1 MANLVIVESPT
12 KVGPIKKYL
21 GSNYKVIASK
31 GHLRDLPKSS
41 LGIDI
46 ENGFDAHY
54 INIRGKGDLIKEIK
68 KEAKNAKKVFLATD
82 PDREGEAIAW
92 HLATVLGIPVEKTLR
107 VGFNEITP
115 TVVKAAIK
123 EPRNIDMNLVNSQQ
137 TRRLLDRIVGYK
149 ISPLLWKTV
158 KSGLSAGRVQSVA
171 TRIIVERE
179 NEINA
184 FVPVEYWT
192 IEADLQNADGKSIA
206 TRFFGDENGKIK
218 LSCEADANKVLDAI
232 RSGSFSVKSVKK
244 ADKQKLPAPPFTTST
259 LQQEAANKLGFQS
272 ARTMRVAQELY
283 EGINLGTELGGV
295 QGLITY
301 MRTDSLRISDEAQ
314 SAAKAF
320 IVEKYGEEY
329 APKTPRKFKANKG
342 SQDAH
347 EAIRPSDVTL
357 TPAMIRRALTPDQYK
372 LYKLIWERFVAS
384 QMQSAKLH
392 TITADFENNGY
403 IFRASGYTVAFQ
415 GYMAVHEATEEI
427 SASSDDVAIVKDIR
441 IPNLSNGE
449 KLDLTSV
456 TPEKHFTEAPPR
468 YTEASLIKFLEDKGI
483 GRPSTYT
490 PIITTII
497 ARNYVRREGK
507 VLVPTQLGTLTTKIM
522 EENFKDVVDY
532 RFTANMET
540 ALDKIEAGS
549 LEYVDVLDDFWKG
562 FKVDLANAEEKIGSV
577 EVKLLVEETDIIC
590 DKCGAKM
597 VVRSGKF
604 GKFAAC
610 PNFPKCRNTKPLVS
624 ETEKQE
630 TEEKKEPKKEIIAD
644 FKCEKCGSD
653 MVLRNSRYGSFYAC
667 SKYPECK
674 FIKTKVKELDVPC
687 PKCGGKV
694 ITKYGRSKTVFYSCE
709 SYPRCDFSSWDMPT
723 IESCP
728 DCGKVLFRKKGKNLL
743 VCADKECGYKRECEP
758 LKEQTEE

>member
-21 GSNYKVIASK
+21 GSNYKVVASK
-31 GHLRDLPKSS
+31 GHLRDLPKST

-92 HLATVLGIPVEKTLR
+92 HLATVLDIPVEKTLR
-107 VGFNEITP
+107 VSFNEITP
-115 TVVKAAIK
+115 NVVKASIK

-179 NEINA
+179 NEISS

-192 IEADLQNADGKSIA
+192 IEAELQNADAKSV
-206 TRFFGDENGKIK
+206 TVRFFGDSNGKLK
-218 LSCEADANKVLDAI
+218 LSTEAETNAVLDAI
-232 RSGSFSVKSVKK
+232 KNGEFYVKSVKK

-259 LQQEAANKLGFQS
+259 MQQEAAYKLGFQS
-272 ARTMRVAQELY
+272 ARTMKVAQELY
-283 EGINLGTELGGV
+283 EGINIGTELGGV

-301 MRTDSLRISDEAQ
+301 MRTDSLRISDDAQ
-314 SAAKAF
+314 SAAREF

-329 APKTPRKFKANKG
+329 APKTPRKFKAAK
-342 SQDAH
+342 SAQDAH
-347 EAIRPSDVTL
+347 EAIRPAKVEI
-357 TPAMIRRALTPDQYK
+357 TPASVRRALAPDQYK

-384 QMQSAKLH
+384 QMQSAKLN
-392 TITADFENNGY
+392 TVTADFENNGY

-415 GYMAVHEATEEI
+415 GYMAVYEATEEL
-427 SASSDDVAIVKDIR
+427 SEQSDDVALVKDIR
-441 IPNLSNGE
+441 IPALTDGE
-449 KLDLTSV
+449 KLSMMSV
-456 TPEKHFTEAPPR
+456 TPEQHFTEAPPR
-468 YTEASLIKFLEDKGI
+468 YTEASLIKFLEEKGI

-490 PIITTII
+490 PIITTIL
-497 ARNYVRREGK
+497 ARNYVRRDGK
-507 VLVPTQLGTLTTKIM
+507 ALVPTQLGTLTTKIM
-522 EENFKDVVDY
+522 QENFTDIIDY
-532 RFTANMET
+532 RFTAHMET
-540 ALDKIEAGS
+540 NLDKIESGD
-549 LEYVDVLDDFWKG
+549 LDYIKVLSDFWGG
-562 FKVDLANAEEKIGSV
+562 FSADLEKASEKISNAEI
-577 EVKLLVEETDIIC
+577 KLAAEETDIIC

-597 VVRSGKF
+597 VVRTSKF

-610 PNFPKCRNTKPLVS
+610 PNFPKCRNTKPLTP
-624 ETEKQE
+624 EPEKKE
-630 TEEKKEPKKEIIAD
+630 EVEKKEPKKEQIAD

-674 FIKTKVKELDVPC
+674 FIKTKTKELDVPC
-687 PKCGGKV
+687 PKCYGKV
-694 ITKYGRSKTVFYSCE
+694 ITKYGRNKTVFYSCE
-709 SYPRCDFSSWDMPT
+709 NYPKCDFSSWDMPT
-723 IESCP
+723 AELCP
-728 DCGKVLFRKKGKNLL
+728 QCGKMLFRKKGKDLL
-743 VCADKECGYKRECEP
+743 VCADKECSYKRECEP
-758 LKEQTEE
+758 LEQREE

>member
-21 GSNYKVIASK
+21 GSNYKVMASK

-41 LGIDI
+41 LGVDI

-92 HLATVLGIPVEKTLR
+92 HLANVLGIPVEKTLR

-137 TRRLLDRIVGYK
+137 TRRILDRIVGYK

-171 TRIIVERE
+171 TRIIVDRE
-179 NEINA
+179 NEISA
-184 FVPVEYWT
+184 FNPEEYWT
-192 IEADLQNADGKSIA
+192 IESVLSNKDGKSFSV
-206 TRFFGDENGKIK
+206 RFFGDENGKIK
-218 LSCEADANKVLDAI
+218 LSSEEDANKVLEAVKN
-232 RSGSFSVKSVKK
+232 GQFTVKSIKK
-244 ADKQKLPAPPFTTST
+244 SDRQKLPAPPFTTST
-259 LQQEAANKLGFQS
+259 LQQEAANKLSFQS

-283 EGINLGTELGGV
+283 EGVNIGSELGGV
-295 QGLITY
+295 QGLISY

-314 SAAKAF
+314 AAAKEF

-329 APKTPRKFKANKG
+329 APKTFRKFKAGK
-342 SQDAH
+342 SAQDAH
-347 EAIRPSDVTL
+347 EAIRPSKVDL
-357 TPAMIRRALTPDQYK
+357 TPALVRKFLTPDQYK

-384 QMQSAKLH
+384 QMQSAKLN
-392 TITADFENNGY
+392 TITADFVNNGY
-403 IFRASGYTVAFQ
+403 VFRASGYSVAFQ
-415 GYMAVHEATEEI
+415 GYMAVYEATEEQRV
-427 SASSDDVAIVKDIR
+427 SNDEVAEIKDIR
-441 IPNLSNGE
+441 IPELKNGE
-449 KLDLTSV
+449 ALDMLSV

-468 YTEASLIKFLEDKGI
+468 YTEASLIKFLEEKGI

-507 VLVPTQLGTLTTKIM
+507 ALLPTQLGTLTTKIM
-522 EENFKDVVDY
+522 EENFYDIIDY
-532 RFTANMET
+532 KFTANMET
-540 ALDKIEAGS
+540 SLDKIEDGK
-549 LEYVDVLDDFWKG
+549 LEYIDVLSSFWKN
-562 FKVDLANAEEKIGSV
+562 FEEDLKKAEEKISSK
-577 EVKLLVEETDIIC
+577 EIKIPVEETDIIC

-597 VVRSGKF
+597 VVRTGKF

-610 PNFPKCRNTKPLVS
+610 PNFPKCRNTKPLTPV
-624 ETEKQE
+624 EEVKEK
-630 TEEKKEPKKEIIAD
+630 EENVKENKVEIAP

-653 MVLRNSRYGSFYAC
+653 MVLRSSKYGTFYAC

-674 FIKTKVKELDVPC
+674 FIKTKTKELDVPC
-687 PKCGGKV
+687 PTCGAKV
-694 ITKYGRSKTVFYSCE
+694 ITKYGKKKTVFYSCE
-709 SYPRCDFSSWDMPT
+709 NYPKCDFSSWDMPT
-723 IESCP
+723 NEHCP
-728 DCGKVLFRKKGKNLL
+728 DCGKVLFRKKGKNIL
-743 VCADKECGYKRECEP
+743 VCAEKGCGFKKDAEP
-758 LKEQTEE
+758 IEEQD

>member
-46 ENGFDAHY
+46 ENGFEAHY

-92 HLATVLGIPVEKTLR
+92 HLANVLGIPLEKTLR
-107 VGFNEITP
+107 VGFNEINP
-115 TVVKAAIK
+115 TVVKASIK

-137 TRRLLDRIVGYK
+137 TRRLVDRIVGYK

-179 NEINA
+179 NEIKA

-192 IEADLQNADGKSIA
+192 IEAELKNGAGKSFSV
-206 TRFFGDENGKIK
+206 RFWGDEGGKIK
-218 LSCEADANKVLDAI
+218 LASEEDTNRVLSAI
-232 RSGSFSVKSVKK
+232 RNGEFKVRSIKK

-259 LQQEAANKLGFQS
+259 LQQEAAYKLSFQS

-283 EGINLGTELGGV
+283 EGINLGSDLGGV

-301 MRTDSLRISDEAQ
+301 MRTDSLRISDDAQ
-314 SAAKAF
+314 SSAKAF

-329 APKTPRKFKANKG
+329 APKIPRKFKANKG
-342 SQDAH
+342 AQDAH
-347 EAIRPSDVTL
+347 EAIRPSNVEL
-357 TPAMIRRALTPDQYK
+357 TPALVKKALTPDQFK
-372 LYKLIWERFVAS
+372 LYKLIWERYVAS
-384 QMQSAKLH
+384 QMQSAKLN

-403 IFRASGYTVAFQ
+403 IFRASGYSVAFP
-415 GYMAVHEATEEI
+415 GYMAVYEATEEVK
-427 SASSDDVAIVKDIR
+427 SPSDEVALIRDIR
-441 IPNLSNGE
+441 IPELKAGEELSMV
-449 KLDLTSV
+449 SV
-456 TPEKHFTEAPPR
+456 VPEKHFTEAPPR
-468 YTEASLIKFLEDKGI
+468 YTEASLIKFLEEKGI

-497 ARNYVRREGK
+497 ARNYVRRDGK
-507 VLVPTQLGTLTTKIM
+507 ALVPTELGTLTTKLM
-522 EENFKDVVDY
+522 EENFNSIVDY

-540 ALDKIEAGS
+540 SLDKIEMGS
-549 LEYVDVLDDFWKG
+549 LEYIDVLSDFWKS
-562 FKVDLANAEEKIGSV
+562 FKSDLEKAEEKIGSQDIKIPV
-577 EVKLLVEETDIIC
+577 EQTDMIC
-590 DKCGAKM
+590 EKCGSRM
-597 VVRSGKF
+597 VVRTGKF

-610 PNFPKCRNTKPLVS
+610 PNFPKCRNTKPL
-624 ETEKQE
+624 EDNK
-630 TEEKKEPKKEIIAD
+630 EEKTVQIEPKKEVIAD

-653 MVLRNSRYGSFYAC
+653 MVLRLSRYGTFYAC
-667 SKYPECK
+667 SRYPECK
-674 FIKTKVKELDVPC
+674 FIKTKARELDVPC
-687 PKCGGKV
+687 PDCGGKV
-694 ITKYGRSKTVFYSCE
+694 ITKYGKKKTVFYSCE
-709 SYPRCDFSSWDMPT
+709 NYPRCGFSSWDMPT
-723 IESCP
+723 AEKCP
-728 DCGKVLFRKKGKNLL
+728 DCGRMLFRKKGKNLL

-758 LKEQTEE
+758 IREQEEQ

>member
-21 GSNYKVIASK
+21 GSNYKVVASK
-31 GHLRDLPKSS
+31 GHLRDLPKST

-46 ENGFDAHY
+46 DNNFDAHY

-107 VGFNEITP
+107 VSFNEITP
-115 TVVKAAIK
+115 NVVKASIK

-179 NEINA
+179 NEISA
-184 FVPVEYWT
+184 FTPVEYWT
-192 IEADLQNADGKSIA
+192 IEAELQNADGKNVSV
-206 TRFFGDENGKIK
+206 RFFGDEKGKIK
-218 LSCEADANKVLDAI
+218 LSSEIEVNKVLDVI
-232 RSGSFSVKSVKK
+232 KNGEFYVKSVKK

-259 LQQEAANKLGFQS
+259 MQQEAAYKLGFQS
-272 ARTMRVAQELY
+272 ARTMKVAQELY
-283 EGINLGTELGGV
+283 EGINIGSELGGV

-301 MRTDSLRISDEAQ
+301 MRTDSLRISDDAQ
-314 SAAKAF
+314 SAAREF

-329 APKTPRKFKANKG
+329 APKTARKFKAAK
-342 SQDAH
+342 SAQDAH
-347 EAIRPSDVTL
+347 EAIRPAKVEI
-357 TPAMIRRALTPDQYK
+357 TPASVKKALTTDQYK

-384 QMQSAKLH
+384 QMQSAKLS
-392 TITADFENNGY
+392 TVTADFENNGY

-415 GYMAVHEATEEI
+415 GYMAVYEATEEV
-427 SASSDDVAIVKDIR
+427 SSQSDDVALVRDIR
-441 IPNLSNGE
+441 IPALSDGE
-449 KLDLTSV
+449 KLTLSLV
-456 TPEKHFTEAPPR
+456 NPEQHFTEAPPR
-468 YTEASLIKFLEDKGI
+468 YTEASLIKFLEERGI

-490 PIITTII
+490 PIITTIL
-497 ARNYVRREGK
+497 ARNYVRRDGK
-507 VLVPTQLGTLTTKIM
+507 ALVPTQLGTLTTKIM
-522 EENFKDVVDY
+522 EENFSDVVDY

-540 ALDKIEAGS
+540 NLDKIESGD
-549 LEYVDVLDDFWKG
+549 LDYIKVLSDFWSD
-562 FKVDLANAEEKIGSV
+562 FNEDLEKASAKISNAEI
-577 EVKLLVEETDIIC
+577 KLPVEETDIIC

-597 VVRSGKF
+597 VVRTSKF

-624 ETEKQE
+624 E
-630 TEEKKEPKKEIIAD
+630 EEKKVEEEKKPQKKEQIAD

-694 ITKYGRSKTVFYSCE
+694 ITKYGRNKSVFYSCE
-709 SYPRCDFSSWDMPT
+709 NYPKCDFSSWDMPT
-723 IESCP
+723 AELCP
-728 DCGKVLFRKKGKNLL
+728 DCGKMLFRKKGKNLL
-743 VCADKECGYKRECEP
+743 VCADKDCSYKRECEP
-758 LKEQTEE
+758 MPEREE

>member
-21 GSNYKVIASK
+21 GSNYKVMASK

-41 LGIDI
+41 LGVDI

-137 TRRLLDRIVGYK
+137 TRRILDRIVGYK

-179 NEINA
+179 NEINS

-192 IEADLQNADGKSIA
+192 IEAELSNNDGKSFLV
-206 TRFFGDENGKIK
+206 RFYGDENGKLK
-218 LSCEADANKVLDAI
+218 LSSEDDTNKVLKAI
-232 RSGSFSVKSVKK
+232 ENGDFLVKGIKK
-244 ADKQKLPAPPFTTST
+244 SDKQKLPAPPFTTST

-283 EGINLGTELGGV
+283 EGINLGSELGGV
-295 QGLITY
+295 QGIITY
-301 MRTDSLRISDEAQ
+301 MRTDSLRISEDAQ
-314 SAAKAF
+314 AAAKAF
-320 IVEKYGEEY
+320 IVEKYGEAY
-329 APKTPRKFKANKG
+329 ATKTPRKFKANKG
-342 SQDAH
+342 AQDAH
-347 EAIRPSDVTL
+347 EAIRPSKVEL
-357 TPAMIRRALTPDQYK
+357 TPALIRKALTPDQYK

-384 QMQSAKLH
+384 QMQSAKLN
-392 TITADFENNGY
+392 TITADFINNGY
-403 IFRASGYTVAFQ
+403 IFRASGYSIAFQ
-415 GYMAVHEATEEI
+415 GYMAVYEATEEI
-427 SASSDDVAIVKDIR
+427 KASSDEVAEIKDIR
-441 IPNLSNGE
+441 IPELKDGD
-449 KLDLTSV
+449 KLNMVSMN
-456 TPEKHFTEAPPR
+456 PEKHFTEAAPR
-468 YTEASLIKFLEDKGI
+468 YTEASLIKFLEEKGI

-507 VLVPTQLGTLTTKIM
+507 VLVPTQLGVLTTKIM
-522 EENFKDVVDY
+522 EENFYDIIDY
-532 RFTANMET
+532 KFTANMET
-540 ALDKIEAGS
+540 DLDKIEDGK
-549 LEYVDVLDDFWKG
+549 LEYLDVLSDFWKD
-562 FKVDLANAEEKIGSV
+562 FKVDLEKAEKKIGS
-577 EVKLLVEETDIIC
+577 EDMKIPVEETDIIC
-590 DKCGAKM
+590 EKCGAKM
-597 VVRSGKF
+597 VVRTGKF

-610 PNFPKCRNTKPLVS
+610 PNFPKCRNTKPL
-624 ETEKQE
+624 TPQDDEKAK
-630 TEEKKEPKKEIIAD
+630 EEKKEPKKEDIAP

-653 MVLRNSRYGSFYAC
+653 MVLRSSRYGTFYAC

-674 FIKTKVKELDVPC
+674 FIKTKTKELDVPC
-687 PKCGGKV
+687 PTCGAKV
-694 ITKYGRSKTVFYSCE
+694 ITKYGKKKTMFYSCE
-709 SYPRCDFSSWDMPT
+709 NYPKCDFSSWDMPT
-723 IESCP
+723 TENCP
-728 DCGKVLFRKKGKNLL
+728 DCGKILFRKKGKNILY
-743 VCADKECGYKRECEP
+743 CAEKGCGFKKDAEP
-758 LKEQTEE
+758 MVEQE

>member
-21 GSNYKVIASK
+21 GSNYKVVASK
-31 GHLRDLPKSS
+31 GHLRDLPKST
-41 LGIDI
+41 LGVDI

-68 KEAKNAKKVFLATD
+68 KEAKNAKKIFLATD

-107 VGFNEITP
+107 VSFNEITP
-115 TVVKAAIK
+115 NVVKTSIK

-137 TRRLLDRIVGYK
+137 TRRILDRIVGYK

-179 NEINA
+179 NEINS
-184 FVPVEYWT
+184 FTPVEYWT
-192 IEADLQNADGKSIA
+192 IEAQLQNADGKSFEV
-206 TRFFGDENGKIK
+206 RFWGDENGKIK
-218 LSCEADANKVLDAI
+218 LSNESDTNKILKAI
-232 RSGSFSVKSVKK
+232 ENGSFAVKSVKK

-259 LQQEAANKLGFQS
+259 LQQEASYKLGFQS

-283 EGINLGTELGGV
+283 EGINIGSEFGGV

-301 MRTDSLRISDEAQ
+301 MRTDSLRISEDAQ
-314 SAAKAF
+314 NAAKDF

-329 APKTPRKFKANKG
+329 APKVPRKFKAGKG
-342 SQDAH
+342 AQDAH
-347 EAIRPSDVTL
+347 EAIRPSKVEL
-357 TPAMIRRALTPDQYK
+357 TPALIKKSLTPDQFK

-384 QMQSAKLH
+384 QMQSAKLN

-403 IFRASGYTVAFQ
+403 IFRASGYSVAFQ
-415 GYMAVHEATEEI
+415 GYMAVYEATEEVK
-427 SASSDDVAIVKDIR
+427 ASSDDVNVVKDIK
-441 IPNLSNGE
+441 IPSLKNGE
-449 KLDLTSV
+449 ELYLVSV
-456 TPEKHFTEAPPR
+456 DPEKHFTEAPPR
-468 YTEASLIKFLEDKGI
+468 YTEASLIKFLEEKGI

-497 ARNYVRREGK
+497 ARNYVCREGK

-522 EENFKDVVDY
+522 EENFSEVIDY

-540 ALDKIEAGS
+540 SLDKIEAGS
-549 LEYVDVLDDFWKG
+549 LEYLDVLSGFWKS
-562 FKVDLANAEEKIGSV
+562 FKVDLEKAEEKIGS
-577 EVKLLVEETDIIC
+577 EDIKIPVEETDIIC

-597 VVRSGKF
+597 VIRVGKF

-610 PNFPKCRNTKPLVS
+610 PNFPKCRNTKPLNSDPKEKEEQVQK
-624 ETEKQE
+624 ETKKQVV
-630 TEEKKEPKKEIIAD
+630 AD

-653 MVLRNSRYGSFYAC
+653 MVLRSSRYGTFYAC

-674 FIKTKVKELDVPC
+674 FIKTKTKEIDVPC
-687 PKCGGKV
+687 PHCGGKV
-694 ITKYGRSKTVFYSCE
+694 ITKYGKKKTVFYSCE
-709 SYPRCDFSSWDMPT
+709 SYPKCDFSSWDMPT
-723 IESCP
+723 NESCP
-728 DCGKVLFRKKGKNLL
+728 DCGKMLFRKKGKNLL
-743 VCADKECGYKRECEP
+743 ICADKDCGFKKECEP
-758 LKEQTEE
+758 LKEQDE

>member
-21 GSNYKVIASK
+21 GSNYKVMASK

-46 ENGFDAHY
+46 ENGFEAHY

-68 KEAKNAKKVFLATD
+68 KEAKSAKKIFLATD

-92 HLATVLGIPVEKTLR
+92 HLATVLGLPVEKTLR
-107 VGFNEITP
+107 VSFNEITP
-115 TVVKAAIK
+115 NVVKSAIK
-123 EPRNIDMNLVNSQQ
+123 EPRTIDMNLVNSQQ

-179 NEINA
+179 QEISA

-192 IEADLQNADGKSIA
+192 IEAELSNPDGKNVSV
-206 TRFFGDENGKIK
+206 RFFGDENGKIR
-218 LSCEADANKVLDAI
+218 LSNEAEANKVLKAI
-232 RSGSFSVKSVKK
+232 ENGEFVVKSVKK
-244 ADKQKLPAPPFTTST
+244 SDKQKLPAPPFTTST
-259 LQQEAANKLGFQS
+259 MQQEASYKLGFQS

-283 EGINLGTELGGV
+283 EGVNLGTELGGV

-329 APKTPRKFKANKG
+329 APKSPRKFKAGKG
-342 SQDAH
+342 AQDAH
-347 EAIRPSDVTL
+347 EAIRPSKVEL
-357 TPAMIRRALTPDQYK
+357 TPALVRKALTPDQYK

-392 TITADFENNGY
+392 TVTADFENSGY

-415 GYMAVHEATEEI
+415 GYMAVYEATEEI
-427 SASSDDVAIVKDIR
+427 SAQTDEVAAVKDIR
-441 IPNLSNGE
+441 IPALKNGE
-449 KLDLTSV
+449 ILNMTSV
-456 TPEKHFTEAPPR
+456 NPEKHFTEAPPR
-468 YTEASLIKFLEDKGI
+468 YTEASLIKFLEEKGI

-490 PIITTII
+490 PIITTIL
-497 ARNYVRREGK
+497 ARNYVRRDGK

-522 EENFKDVVDY
+522 EENFRDIVDY

-540 ALDKIEAGS
+540 DLDKIEDGS
-549 LEYVDVLDDFWKG
+549 LNYIDMLNDFWAD
-562 FKVDLANAEEKIGSV
+562 FKVDLEKADAKIGSADI
-577 EVKLLVEETDIIC
+577 KLPVEETDIIC
-590 DKCGAKM
+590 DKCGSKM
-597 VVRSGKF
+597 VVRTSKF

-610 PNFPKCRNTKPLVS
+610 PNFPKCRNTKPLAPAP
-624 ETEKQE
+624 EQKPQE
-630 TEEKKEPKKEIIAD
+630 EEKKEQKKEVIAD

-653 MVLRNSRYGSFYAC
+653 MVLRSSRYGSFYAC

-674 FIKTKVKELDVPC
+674 FIKTKTKELDVPC
-687 PKCGGKV
+687 PTCGGKV
-694 ITKYGRSKTVFYSCE
+694 LTKYGRNKTVFYSCE
-709 SYPRCDFSSWDMPT
+709 HYPKCSFSSWDMPT
-723 IESCP
+723 SEHCP
-728 DCGKVLFRKKGKNLL
+728 ECGKILFRKKGKNVLM
-743 VCADKECGYKRECEP
+743 CADKSCGFKKDAEPIVERE
-758 LKEQTEE
+758 

>member
-21 GSNYKVIASK
+21 GSNYKVMASK
-31 GHLRDLPKSS
+31 GHLRDLPKST
-41 LGIDI
+41 LGVDI

-137 TRRLLDRIVGYK
+137 TRRILDRIVGYK

-179 NEINA
+179 NEISA

-192 IEADLQNADGKSIA
+192 IEAELSNNDGKSFLV
-206 TRFFGDENGKIK
+206 RFYGDENSKIK
-218 LSCEADANKVLDAI
+218 LSSEEDANKVLKAI
-232 RSGSFSVKSVKK
+232 ENGDFLVKGIKK

-283 EGINLGTELGGV
+283 EGINIGSELGGI
-295 QGLITY
+295 QGLISY

-314 SAAKAF
+314 AAAKSF
-320 IVEKYGEEY
+320 IIEKYGEEY

-342 SQDAH
+342 AQDAH
-347 EAIRPSDVTL
+347 EAIRPSKVEL
-357 TPAMIRRALTPDQYK
+357 TPALVRKALTPDQYK

-384 QMQSAKLH
+384 QMQSAKLN
-392 TITADFENNGY
+392 TITADFINNGY
-403 IFRASGYTVAFQ
+403 VFRASGYRVAFQ
-415 GYMAVHEATEEI
+415 GYMAVYEATEEVR
-427 SASSDDVAIVKDIR
+427 ALGDDVTEVRDIR
-441 IPNLSNGE
+441 IPNLKNGE
-449 KLDLTSV
+449 KLNMVSV
-456 TPEKHFTEAPPR
+456 DPEKHFTEAPPR
-468 YTEASLIKFLEDKGI
+468 YTEASLIKFLEEKGI

-497 ARNYVRREGK
+497 ARNYVRRDGK

-522 EENFKDVVDY
+522 EENFYDIIDY
-532 RFTANMET
+532 KFTANMET
-540 ALDKIEAGS
+540 DLDKIEDGK
-549 LEYVDVLDDFWKG
+549 LEYTTVLSDFWKD
-562 FKVDLANAEEKIGSV
+562 FEVDLKKAEEKISSK
-577 EVKLLVEETDIIC
+577 EIKIPVEETDIIC
-590 DKCGAKM
+590 EKCGAKM
-597 VVRSGKF
+597 VVRTGKF

-610 PNFPKCRNTKPLVS
+610 PNFPKCRNTKPLTPVA
-624 ETEKQE
+624 
-630 TEEKKEPKKEIIAD
+630 EEKKEENVEPKKEEIAP

-653 MVLRNSRYGSFYAC
+653 MVLRSSRYGTFYAC

-674 FIKTKVKELDVPC
+674 FIKTKTKELDVPC
-687 PKCGGKV
+687 PTCGGKV
-694 ITKYGRSKTVFYSCE
+694 ITKYGKKKTVFYSCE
-709 SYPRCDFSSWDMPT
+709 NYPKCDFSSWDMPT
-723 IESCP
+723 NEHCP
-728 DCGKVLFRKKGKNLL
+728 DCGKILFRKKGKNIL
-743 VCADKECGYKRECEP
+743 VCAEKGCGFKKDAEP
-758 LKEQTEE
+758 IEEQE

>member
-21 GSNYKVIASK
+21 GSNYKVMASK
-31 GHLRDLPKSS
+31 GHLRDLPKSTF
-41 LGIDI
+41 GVDI
-46 ENGFDAHY
+46 ENCFEAHY

-68 KEAKNAKKVFLATD
+68 KEAKKAKKVFLATD

-115 TVVKAAIK
+115 SVVKAAIK
-123 EPRNIDMNLVNSQQ
+123 EPRNIDMNLVNAQQ

-149 ISPLLWKTV
+149 ISPLLWKTI

-179 NEINA
+179 QEISE
-184 FVPVEYWT
+184 FTPVEYWT
-192 IEADLQNADGKSIA
+192 IEAQLKTEEGSMVSV
-206 TRFFGDENGKIK
+206 RFFGDDNGKIR
-218 LSCEADANKVLDAI
+218 LNNESETNKVLDAV
-232 RSGSFSVKSVKK
+232 RSAEFSVKAVKK
-244 ADKQKLPAPPFTTST
+244 SSKQKLPAPPFTTST
-259 LQQEAANKLGFQS
+259 MQQEASNKLNFQS

-283 EGINLGTELGGV
+283 EGVNLGNELGGI

-301 MRTDSLRISDEAQ
+301 MRTDSLRISEEAQ
-314 SAAKAF
+314 ASAKAF

-329 APKTPRKFKANKG
+329 APKTPRTFKANKS

-347 EAIRPSDVTL
+347 EAIRPSKVEL
-357 TPAMIRRALTPDQYK
+357 TPALIRKALTPDQYK

-392 TITADFENNGY
+392 TITADFENSGY

-415 GYMAVHEATEEI
+415 GYMAVHEATEVVE
-427 SASSDDVAIVKDIR
+427 SSSDDVAVVRDIR
-441 IPNLSNGE
+441 IPALKDGE
-449 KLDLTSV
+449 KLTLEKV
-456 TPEKHFTEAPPR
+456 LPEKHFTEAPPR

-497 ARNYVRREGK
+497 ARNYVRRDGK
-507 VLVPTQLGTLTTKIM
+507 LLVPTSLGTLTTKIM
-522 EENFKDVVDY
+522 EENFHDVVDY

-540 ALDKIEAGS
+540 DLDKIEAGK
-549 LEYVDVLDDFWKG
+549 LNYLDVLGDFWND
-562 FKVDLANAEEKIGSV
+562 FKVDLEKASDKIGS
-577 EVKLLVEETDIIC
+577 EEIKIPVEETDIIC
-590 DKCGAKM
+590 DKCGSRM
-597 VVRSGKF
+597 VIRTSKF

-610 PNFPKCRNTKPLVS
+610 PNFPKCRNTKPLNTES
-624 ETEKQE
+624 EQSAP
-630 TEEKKEPKKEIIAD
+630 EEKKEPKKETIAD

-653 MVLRNSRYGSFYAC
+653 MVLRTSRYGSFYAC
-667 SKYPECK
+667 SKYPACK
-674 FIKTKVKELDVPC
+674 FIKTKTKELDVPC
-687 PKCGGKV
+687 PTCGGKV
-694 ITKYGRSKTVFYSCE
+694 ITKYGRNKTVFYSCE
-709 SYPRCDFSSWDMPT
+709 HYPKCNFSSWDMPSS
-723 IESCP
+723 ENCP
-728 DCGKVLFRKKGKNLL
+728 ECGKILFRKKGKNLL
-743 VCADKECGYKRECEP
+743 VCADKACGYKKECEP
-758 LKEQTEE
+758 LKEQDE

>member
-21 GSNYKVIASK
+21 GSNYKVVASK
-31 GHLRDLPKSS
+31 GHLRDLPKST
-41 LGIDI
+41 LGVDI

-68 KEAKNAKKVFLATD
+68 KEAKGAKKVFLATD

-137 TRRLLDRIVGYK
+137 TRRILDRIVGYK

-192 IEADLQNADGKSIA
+192 IEAVISNVEGKSFSV
-206 TRFFGDENGKIK
+206 RFYGDENGKIK
-218 LSCEADANKVLDAI
+218 LSSEEDTSKVLKAI
-232 RSGSFSVKSVKK
+232 ENGEFSVKGIKK

-259 LQQEAANKLGFQS
+259 LQQEAANKLSFQS

-283 EGINLGTELGGV
+283 EGINIGTELGGV

-314 SAAKAF
+314 ASAKAF

-329 APKTPRKFKANKG
+329 APKTTRIFKASKG
-342 SQDAH
+342 AQDAH
-347 EAIRPSDVTL
+347 EAIRPSKTEL
-357 TPAMIRRALTPDQYK
+357 TPALIRKALTPDQYK

-384 QMQSAKLH
+384 QMQSAKLN

-415 GYMAVHEATEEI
+415 GYMAVYEATEEVK
-427 SASSDDVAIVKDIR
+427 SSSDEVTEVKDIR
-441 IPNLSNGE
+441 IPNLKNGE
-449 KLDLTSV
+449 KLDMALIN
-456 TPEKHFTEAPPR
+456 PEKHFTEAPPR
-468 YTEASLIKFLEDKGI
+468 YTEASLIKFLEERGI

-507 VLVPTQLGTLTTKIM
+507 VFVPTQLGTLTTKIM
-522 EENFKDVVDY
+522 EENFYDIIDY
-532 RFTANMET
+532 KFTANMET
-540 ALDKIEAGS
+540 DLDKIEDGT
-549 LEYVDVLDDFWKG
+549 LDYLDVLSDFWKD
-562 FKVDLANAEEKIGSV
+562 FEVDLKKAEEKIGSADI
-577 EVKLLVEETDIIC
+577 KIPVEETEIIC

-597 VVRSGKF
+597 VVRTGKF

-610 PNFPKCRNTKPLVS
+610 PNFPKCRNTKPLTPP
-624 ETEKQE
+624 E
-630 TEEKKEPKKEIIAD
+630 EEKKEEKIEQKKEEIAP

-653 MVLRNSRYGSFYAC
+653 MVLRSSRYGTFYAC

-674 FIKTKVKELDVPC
+674 FIKTKTKELDVPC
-687 PKCGGKV
+687 PTCGGKV
-694 ITKYGRSKTVFYSCE
+694 ITKYGKKKTVFYSCE
-709 SYPRCDFSSWDMPT
+709 NYPKCDFSSWDMPT
-723 IESCP
+723 NEHCP
-728 DCGKVLFRKKGKNLL
+728 DCGKILFRKKGKNIL
-743 VCADKECGYKRECEP
+743 VCAEKGCGFKKDAP
-758 LKEQTEE
+758 AQDEQE

>member
-21 GSNYKVIASK
+21 GSNYKVMASK
-31 GHLRDLPKSS
+31 GHLRDLPKST
-41 LGIDI
+41 LGVDI

-137 TRRLLDRIVGYK
+137 TRRILDRIVGYK

-179 NEINA
+179 NEISA

-192 IEADLQNADGKSIA
+192 IEAELSNNDGKSFLV
-206 TRFFGDENGKIK
+206 RFYGDENSKIK
-218 LSCEADANKVLDAI
+218 LSSEEDANKVLKAI
-232 RSGSFSVKSVKK
+232 ENGDFLVKGIKK

-283 EGINLGTELGGV
+283 EGINIGSELGGI
-295 QGLITY
+295 QGLISY

-314 SAAKAF
+314 AAAKSF
-320 IVEKYGEEY
+320 IIEKYGEEY

-342 SQDAH
+342 AQDAH
-347 EAIRPSDVTL
+347 EAIRPSKVEL
-357 TPAMIRRALTPDQYK
+357 TPALVRKALTPDQYK

-384 QMQSAKLH
+384 QMQSAKLN
-392 TITADFENNGY
+392 TITADFINNGY
-403 IFRASGYTVAFQ
+403 VFRASGYSVAFQ
-415 GYMAVHEATEEI
+415 GYMAVYEATEEVR
-427 SASSDDVAIVKDIR
+427 ALGDDVTEVRDIR
-441 IPNLSNGE
+441 IPNLKNGE
-449 KLDLTSV
+449 KLNMVSV
-456 TPEKHFTEAPPR
+456 DPEKHFTEAPPR
-468 YTEASLIKFLEDKGI
+468 YTEASLIKFLEEKGI

-497 ARNYVRREGK
+497 ARNYVRRDGK

-522 EENFKDVVDY
+522 EENFYDIIDY
-532 RFTANMET
+532 KFTANMET
-540 ALDKIEAGS
+540 DLDKIEDGK
-549 LEYVDVLDDFWKG
+549 LEYTTVLSDFWKD
-562 FKVDLANAEEKIGSV
+562 FEVDLKKAEEKISSK
-577 EVKLLVEETDIIC
+577 EIKIPVEETDIIC
-590 DKCGAKM
+590 EKCGAKM
-597 VVRSGKF
+597 VVRTGKF

-610 PNFPKCRNTKPLVS
+610 PNFPKCRNTKPLTPVA
-624 ETEKQE
+624 
-630 TEEKKEPKKEIIAD
+630 EEKKEENVEPKKEEIAP

-653 MVLRNSRYGSFYAC
+653 MVLRSSRYGTFYAC

-674 FIKTKVKELDVPC
+674 FIKTKTKELDVPC
-687 PKCGGKV
+687 PTCGGKV
-694 ITKYGRSKTVFYSCE
+694 ITKYGKKKTVFYSCE
-709 SYPRCDFSSWDMPT
+709 NYPKCDFSSWDMPT
-723 IESCP
+723 NEHCP
-728 DCGKVLFRKKGKNLL
+728 DCGKILFRKKGKNIL
-743 VCADKECGYKRECEP
+743 VCAEKGCGFKKDAEP
-758 LKEQTEE
+758 IEEQE